1 MTGSGID
8 RREGATESRRG
19 EADPMT
25 VLGGGA
31 VSYGRGIPTGPFRI
45 KTVEGGPP
53 PDSVRLFKTGW
64 GLTGIGIDRREGAT
78 ESRRGEA
85 DRRWLDAGRECC
97 GTSLLPKR
105 EKKCVYDGSQRRYL
119 ICWLQI

>member
-45 KTVEGGPP
+45 KTVEGGTQ
-53 PDSVRLFKTGW
+53 PDLAFLLKEEG
-64 GLTGIGIDRREGAT
+64 GL
-78 ESRRGEA
+78 
-85 DRRWLDAGRECC
+85 
-97 GTSLLPKR
+97 
-105 EKKCVYDGSQRRYL
+105 
-119 ICWLQI
+119 